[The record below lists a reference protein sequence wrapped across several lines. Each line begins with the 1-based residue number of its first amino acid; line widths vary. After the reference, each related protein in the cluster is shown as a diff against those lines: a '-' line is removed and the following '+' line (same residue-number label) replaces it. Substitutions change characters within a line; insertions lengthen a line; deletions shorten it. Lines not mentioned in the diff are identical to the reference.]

1 MPTQP
6 SGPKNTQTTGTG
18 TKTGDPTRA
27 ALPAAAGATAL
38 AGLLIILAQKKRHN
52 Q

>member
-18 TKTGDPTRA
+18 TKTGDPTNA
-27 ALPAAAGATAL
+27 ALPAVAGGIAL
-38 AGLLIILAQKKRHN
+38 AGLIILARRKQHN
-52 Q
+52 K